1 VTFRTQVTAASMGSV
16 RWITSSDVEKR
27 MSSQRAIVR
36 GQIHEQMEEKGQE
49 GGKGKVATT
58 GNGALET
65 YSSLGLESSDPGLR
79 IRSHRAVTASRVLDL
94 LLAFVAPLALSLRRL
109 QSKALD

>member
-1 VTFRTQVTAASMGSV
+1 MGSV

-36 GQIHEQMEEKGQE
+36 GQIHEQMEERGR
-49 GGKGKVATT
+49 GKVATT
-58 GNGALET
+58 GNGAQET
-65 YSSLGLESSDPGLR
+65 YSSLELESFGPELR
-79 IRSHRAVTASRVLDL
+79 IRSRRAVTALRVLDL
-94 LLAFVAPLALSLRRL
+94 LLASALLVLSLRRL